1 MISNQRILN
10 VRNRSKDIMRAVNRR
25 EMSVYDNPFNFITLT
40 IKRRYKDI
48 ETVLYE
54 QEVETFAKK

>member
-1 MISNQRILN
+1 MTIHL
-10 VRNRSKDIMRAVNRR
+10 
-25 EMSVYDNPFNFITLT
+25 FFITLT

-54 QEVETFAKK
+54 QEVETIYEEMKQKQLKYMN